1 LKWRYRFE
9 TSLRLQLLTG
19 RIKLSL
25 TGLDGLACRKRKGK
39 AGVGLGANKKF
50 KRENKNRP
58 VEQSS
63 KKPVPRL
70 REVIE
75 VRNK

>member
-1 LKWRYRFE
+1 MPRKVGKIE
-9 TSLRLQLLTG
+9 TT
-19 RIKLSL
+19 
-25 TGLDGLACRKRKGK
+25 CRKRR
-39 AGVGLGANKKF
+39 AGGGAGANKKF

-75 VRNK
+75 VRNR